1 MQENYCYLNGAL
13 LPFSEAKLA
22 LNDLG
27 LWRGYGVF
35 DYLRTYQGKPFKL
48 PEHYAR
54 LEKSAQ
60 YLDLSVPLSL
70 SAMTEI
76 CEDLLYER
84 ADNEGD
90 VGFRWVL
97 TGGYTN
103 NGTTPNGPPNFF
115 ITTES
120 LIPIPI
126 TDYTQGVKIISYEHL
141 RELPEIKT
149 TNYLP
154 IYLNQKAMQRQNA
167 KDILYVKNGII
178 SECTRTNFFLV
189 KGNTLLTPDQ
199 NILKG
204 ITRQIVL
211 DMASEVFAQVELR
224 EVNFSEIQTADEA
237 FKVGTSNEIMPVVQI
252 DEQLIGNGKPGILT
266 QQLAQVFQNVIAAAR
281 MD

>member
-1 MQENYCYLNGAL
+1 MQENFCYLNGTL

-27 LWRGYGVF
+27 LWRGYGIF
-35 DYLRTYQGKPFKL
+35 DYLRTYQGKPFRL

-60 YLDLSVPLSL
+60 ALDLPVPLSL
-70 SAMTEI
+70 SAIAEITE
-76 CEDLLYER
+76 ELLYER

-97 TGGYTN
+97 TGGYTD
-103 NGTTPNGPPNFF
+103 NGSTPSGPPNFF

-120 LIPIPI
+120 LVPIPS
-126 TDYTQGVKIISYEHL
+126 TDYTQGVKVISYEHL
-141 RELPEIKT
+141 RELPEVKT

-154 IYLNQKAMQRQNA
+154 IYLNQKAMQSQNA

-189 KGNTLLTPDQ
+189 KGNTLITPDK
-199 NILKG
+199 NVLKG

-211 DMASEVFAQVELR
+211 DIANEVFAQVELR
-224 EVNFSEIQTADEA
+224 EVNFAEIETADEA
-237 FKVGTSNEIMPVVQI
+237 FKVGTTNEIMPIVQI
-252 DEQLIGNGKPGILT
+252 DNQVIANGKPGALT
-266 QQLAQVFQNVIAAAR
+266 QKLTQVFQNIIQSK
-281 MD
+281 